1 VKAHADVVV
10 VGGGILGCGIAA
22 ELARGG
28 AEVVLVERAQ
38 IAAGASGRNH
48 GLIFLPEHPGVQPLA
63 ELSMDAYRELSRA
76 TPLDLALDGNPFG
89 LVIVVSEEGQWAA
102 AEREAMVA
110 ARSGCPVERLDEAG
124 LQKVEPSLSE
134 GHLGGF
140 LIEDGYRVDPAALT
154 LALAYDA
161 RASGAEICT
170 FTDVKQVL
178 AAGGKVR
185 GVATDRGVVEAP
197 IVVDAAGPWAA
208 RLARSA
214 SPDPAGLSG
223 LPIGGVRGWL
233 LLTEAQPGLMRH
245 IVESA
250 GWHLAAG
257 DPGPGGVTVGDHA
270 KGGGDRR
277 DIGTLV
283 QQNRGG
289 QVLLGGSR
297 APSLAEEPEGADA
310 TAEIA
315 RRAAAEVPA
324 QKRRPYRRRHRRGV
338 VRRPADKPGRPPDHR
353 LGPRHRGTVRRR
365 RSRWAGRDAGSRQRP
380 PRCPDAPRGGAVHRP
395 GPLRPWPLR
404 RRLTRRRSRRATS
417 FCDLVFHA
425 PHAHHVVDIAT

>member
-1 VKAHADVVV
+1 MKAHADVVV

-22 ELARGG
+22 RLAEGG

-48 GLIFLPEHPGVQPLA
+48 GLIFRPEHPGVQPLA
-63 ELSMDAYRELSRA
+63 RASMDAYRELCGA
-76 TPLDLALDGNPFG
+76 TPIDLALDGNPVG
-89 LVIVVSEEGQWAA
+89 LVIVVSEEAQWAA
-102 AEREAMVA
+102 AEREAEVA
-110 ARSGCPVERLDEAG
+110 ARSGCPVERLDETG
-124 LQKVEPSLSE
+124 LRKIEPSLSE

-154 LALAYDA
+154 LALAYEA
-161 RASGAEICT
+161 RASGAEVCT

-178 AAGGKVR
+178 AAGGRVR

-197 IVVDAAGPWAA
+197 TVVDAAGPWAA
-208 RLARSA
+208 RLARTA
-214 SPDPAGLSG
+214 SPEPAG

-233 LLTEAQPGLMRH
+233 LLTEAQPGLMCH

-257 DPGPGGVTVGDHA
+257 DPGPGGVTVGDHG
-270 KGGGDRR
+270 KGGGGRR
-277 DIGTLV
+277 DLGTLV

-297 APSLAEEPEGADA
+297 APALADAPEGADA

-315 RRAAAEVPA
+315 RRAAAMVPA
-324 QKRRPYRRRHRRGV
+324 LALAAIAGVWSGVRPTSPDGFPLIGWVPGIDGLFVAGGHGGQGV
-338 VRRPADKPGRPPDHR
+338 TLGAGSARLAAQMLLGVEPFTDPAPYDPGRFVP
-353 LGPRHRGTVRRR
+353 
-365 RSRWAGRDAGSRQRP
+365 A
-380 PRCPDAPRGGAVHRP
+380 
-395 GPLRPWPLR
+395 
-404 RRLTRRRSRRATS
+404 
-417 FCDLVFHA
+417 
-425 PHAHHVVDIAT
+425 